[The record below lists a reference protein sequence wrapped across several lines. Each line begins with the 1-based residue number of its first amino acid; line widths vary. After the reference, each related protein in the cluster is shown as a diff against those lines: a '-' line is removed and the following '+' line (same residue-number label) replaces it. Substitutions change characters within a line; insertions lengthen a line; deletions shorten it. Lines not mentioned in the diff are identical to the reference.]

1 MKESIL
7 KLRAEGLTYQQIS
20 SKLQCS
26 KSLVSYYCG
35 DNQKQKSK
43 LRSQN
48 RWNRLI
54 IGRKVDKFQR
64 TRTSQYNR
72 KLKDKTEDFQRLR
85 YRTDQGRRLGKR
97 KLLFTCS
104 DVIRK
109 FGRYTNC
116 YLTGRPI
123 DLNKP
128 ETYHFDHIVPYS
140 RGGTNTLDNL
150 GITCKEANKA
160 KDVLPVDEFLNLCKE
175 ILEHNGYRVEKVS
188 S

>member
-128 ETYHFDHIVPYS
+128 ETYH
-140 RGGTNTLDNL
+140 LDNL